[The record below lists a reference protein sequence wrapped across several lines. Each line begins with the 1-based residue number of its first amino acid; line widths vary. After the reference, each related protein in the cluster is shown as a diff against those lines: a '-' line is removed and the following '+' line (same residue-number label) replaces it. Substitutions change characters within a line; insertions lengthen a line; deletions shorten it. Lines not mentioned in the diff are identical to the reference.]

1 MDHDIEPVR
10 KAEIL
15 SVQAWPPDRHPVAVY
30 LASLGQGSRP
40 TMQQALESIAVLAT
54 DGLRTADTMNWPAL
68 RHQHTAAIRAALA
81 GRFAAATANKMLSAL
96 RSVLRESWRLGYMTA
111 EDFHRAADM
120 KSIRG
125 HTLPRGR
132 SLDRGEINALFAAC
146 AKDTTPAGVRDATII
161 AVLYGCGMRRAEVVG
176 LDVEDFDRQSG
187 ELRIHG
193 KGNRERL
200 VYATNGSKD
209 ALADWLLRRGD
220 EPGTLFVSIRKG
232 GHIARDRMAEGMT
245 SGAIYDVLKKRAK
258 EAGVREFSPHDLRR
272 TFVGD
277 MLDAGADISVVQRLA
292 GHARINTTQRYD
304 RRPEDAKR
312 KAAELMFV
320 PYRSRS

>member
-1 MDHDIEPVR
+1 MDHELKPAQKTEVLTIQP
-10 KAEIL
+10 
-15 SVQAWPPDRHPVAVY
+15 WPPDRHPAAVY
-30 LASLGQGSRP
+30 LASLAYGSRP
-40 TMQQALESIAVLAT
+40 TMKQALESIAALAT
-54 DGLRTADTMNWPAL
+54 DDRRDAQSMNWPAL
-68 RHQHTAAIRAALA
+68 RYQHTAAIRAALA
-81 GRFAAATANKMLSAL
+81 ERFAPATANKMLSAL
-96 RSVLRESWRLGYMTA
+96 RGVLRECWRLRYMTA

-125 HTLPRGR
+125 DTLPRGR

-161 AVLYGCGMRRAEVVG
+161 ALLYGCGMRRAEVVG
-176 LDVEDFDRQSG
+176 LAVEDYDRRTG
-187 ELRIHG
+187 ELRVHG

-209 ALADWLLRRGD
+209 ALEDWLSRRGA
-220 EPGTLFVSIRKG
+220 EPGPLFVSIRKG
-232 GHIARDRMAEGMT
+232 GHIARDRMDEGMT
-245 SGAIYDVLKKRAK
+245 SGAVYDVLKKRARH
-258 EAGVREFSPHDLRR
+258 ASVPEFSPHDLRR